1 MRDWRNEVT
10 DEMLTSAHRKLA
22 DVIGIEAT
30 LKICEAF
37 GGDAIYIPLTD
48 TIYTAVRRKWIREE
62 YLEKNVAPRRLARK
76 YGLSER
82 EVQRIV
88 SGIRPEQVKIE
99 ELIDG

>member
-1 MRDWRNEVT
+1 MKDWKSEVT
-10 DEMLTSAHRKLA
+10 VQMLSPAHRKLS

-37 GGDAIYIPLTD
+37 GGEAIYIPLTD
-48 TIYTAVRRKWIREE
+48 AIYAAVRRKWIREE
-62 YLEKNVAPRRLARK
+62 YSEKNAVPRQIARK

-88 SGIRPEQVKIE
+88 SGIRPEQMKIE